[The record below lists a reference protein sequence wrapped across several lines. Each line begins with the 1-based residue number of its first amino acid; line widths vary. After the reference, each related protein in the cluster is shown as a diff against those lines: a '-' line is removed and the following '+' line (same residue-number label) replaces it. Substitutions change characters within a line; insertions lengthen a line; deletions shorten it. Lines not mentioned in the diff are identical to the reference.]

1 MSPLYQAPYESVGLL
16 TPDNHGNVIQSS
28 PIDLSRV
35 SVIVGDVPP
44 PPAEPELSPSLAA
57 VIGRNCQRVR
67 SEIGGVTQDDL
78 ARHCRVIGLRW
89 SGSKVGH
96 FEAGRSAPTF
106 ATVLAVALAL
116 QKASD
121 ERGVDKG
128 VTLADL
134 VGDDGYVA
142 LTDAL
147 PIVPA
152 AWIADACRG
161 HVFRLPPADGYW
173 RGAGGNTED
182 DSGRFR
188 ILHPERVVAAVAQAA
203 ANMGPEGIEERS
215 GLTEERLARQLGI
228 SRSYLA
234 EVSYRLWRST
244 FSEERDM
251 RAGADA
257 NQQKRGRLSREL
269 RAELEKALADGHD

>member
-1 MSPLYQAPYESVGLL
+1 
-16 TPDNHGNVIQSS
+16 
-28 PIDLSRV
+28 V
-35 SVIVGDVPP
+35 SVIVCDVPP
-44 PPAEPELSPSLAA
+44 PPTEPELSPSLAA
-57 VIGRNCQRVR
+57 VIGRNCKRIR
-67 SEIGGVTQDDL
+67 SEEIGVTQDDL

-106 ATVLAVALAL
+106 ATVLAVTLAL
-116 QKASD
+116 QKASE
-121 ERGVDKG
+121 ERGSKG

-142 LTDAL
+142 LTDAM

-161 HVFRLPPADGYW
+161 QVFTLPPADDYW
-173 RGAGGNTED
+173 RGATGNTED

-188 ILHPERVVAAVAQAA
+188 VLHPERVVAAVARAA
-203 ANMGPEGIEERS
+203 AKMGPEGIEERS
-215 GLTEERLARQLGI
+215 GLTEDRLARQLGI
-228 SRSYLA
+228 SRGHLA
-234 EVSYRLWRST
+234 EVSHRLWRST
-244 FSEERDM
+244 FSEERDI

-257 NQQKRGRLSREL
+257 NRQKRGRVSRKL
-269 RAELEKALADGHD
+269 RAELEEALADGND